1 MISDQDQMSEQLRQ
15 FIEVCKKLENNNS
28 GLTEFF
34 FQSKFAASYKAN
46 EKRLEKLFEAGDSL
60 GFNIRLISTRN
71 DWLMAV
77 NEFKKVQKEIL

>member
-1 MISDQDQMSEQLRQ
+1 MTSNRDQILEQLRQ
-15 FIEVCKKLENNNS
+15 FVGVCKKLENNNP

-34 FQSKFAASYKAN
+34 FQSKFAASYRAN
-46 EKRLEKLFEAGDSL
+46 EKRLEKLFEADDLS

-77 NEFKKVQKEIL
+77 NEFKKIQKELV